1 MDFPIRKV
9 LFDHFLL
16 RKYTSWYNLQTM
28 SPETTPT
35 KLCPT
40 CGTRLADNATRCVV
54 CGTEFSATPKAKAK
68 TEKTVRGARMPE
80 VTLSLPIALGLLA
93 ILLVVGALALF
104 FTLKGI
110 GKLPDSTPV
119 PSATETVTLTS
130 TPTETLIPTETP
142 TLTPEPP
149 IDYVVKSGDSCIS
162 IASLYGSSVPAIVS
176 YNSLNSNCTNL
187 QVGQT
192 IKVPRPTPT
201 PPPAATS
208 TLEPAAATRAACQ
221 TASYT
226 VQANDTLSTIAH
238 SYGVSMQ
245 SIKDWNG
252 LSTDNVFTDTQLI
265 IPLCMR
271 AATPGPS
278 PTPTTP
284 PPYPAPN
291 LLLPANGVTFT
302 LAADTV
308 TLQWASVGALR
319 DNERYQV
326 TIEDLTGE
334 TGRKLTQYVTDTKF
348 IVPVTFRP
356 LDNSSH
362 ILRWWVV
369 AVRQT
374 STDDQGNAIWSTA
387 GAASEMR
394 VFGWS
399 GVGPAATPTK

>member
-1 MDFPIRKV
+1 
-9 LFDHFLL
+9 
-16 RKYTSWYNLQTM
+16 M
-28 SPETTPT
+28 SPETIPT
-35 KLCPT
+35 KLCST
-40 CGTRLADNATRCVV
+40 CGTRLAENATRCVV
-54 CGTEFSATPKAKAK
+54 CGSEFSAIPKPKAKS
-68 TEKTVRGARMPE
+68 ENTVRGAHMPE

-93 ILLVVGALALF
+93 IFLVVGALALF
-104 FTLKGI
+104 FTLKGT
-110 GKLPDSTPV
+110 GKLPDSTAV
-119 PSATETVTLTS
+119 PSPTETVTI
-130 TPTETLIPTETP
+130 TPTPTDTVIPTETP

-149 IDYVVKSGDSCIS
+149 IEYIVQNGDSCIS
-162 IASLYGSSVPAIVS
+162 IASLYSSSVSAIVS
-176 YNSLNSNCTNL
+176 MNSLNSTCTDL

-192 IKVPRPTPT
+192 IRVPRPTPT
-201 PPPAATS
+201 PPPAPTG

-221 TASYT
+221 TAAYT
-226 VQANDTLSTIAH
+226 VQANDTLSTIATN
-238 SYGVSMQ
+238 YGVSMQ

-252 LSTDNVFTDTQLI
+252 LSTDNVFTDTQLT

-291 LLLPANGVTFT
+291 LLLPANGAPFN
-302 LAADTV
+302 LATDTV
-308 TLQWASVGALR
+308 TVQWASVGALR

-326 TIEDLTGE
+326 TIEDLTGV

-356 LDNSSH
+356 QDNNPH
-362 ILRWWVV
+362 IMQWWVV

-374 STDDQGNAIWSTA
+374 GTDDQGNPIWSTA
-387 GAASEMR
+387 GTSSAMR

-399 GVGPAATPTK
+399 GAGLVPTPTK

>member
-1 MDFPIRKV
+1 
-9 LFDHFLL
+9 
-16 RKYTSWYNLQTM
+16 M

-40 CGTRLADNATRCVV
+40 CGTRLAENASRCVV
-54 CGTEFSATPKAKAK
+54 CGSEFSATLKPKAKS
-68 TEKTVRGARMPE
+68 EKTVQGARMPE
-80 VTLSLPIALGLLA
+80 LTLSLPVALGLLA
-93 ILLVVGALALF
+93 VLLFVGALALF
-104 FTLKGI
+104 ITLKGT
-110 GKLPDSTPV
+110 GKLPDSTAT
-119 PSATETVTLTS
+119 PSPTETVTITP
-130 TPTETLIPTETP
+130 TPTETSIPTETP

-149 IDYVVKSGDSCIS
+149 IEYIVKTGDSCIS
-162 IASLYGSSVPAIVS
+162 IASLYGSSVSAIVS
-176 YNSLNSNCTNL
+176 LNSLNSNCTNL
-187 QVGQT
+187 QIGQT

-201 PPPAATS
+201 PPPAATA
-208 TLEPAAATRAACQ
+208 TMLPADATRAACQ
-221 TASYT
+221 TVPYT
-226 VQANDTLSTIAH
+226 VQANDTLSTIATN
-238 SYGVSMQ
+238 YGVSIQ
-245 SIKDWNG
+245 AIKDWNG
-252 LSTDNVFTDTQLI
+252 LSTDTAILDSQLI

-284 PPYPAPN
+284 PPYAAPN
-291 LLLPANGVTFT
+291 LLLPADGAPFT

-326 TIEDLTGE
+326 TIEDATGG

-356 LDNSSH
+356 QDNSSH
-362 ILRWWVV
+362 IMRWWVV

-374 STDDQGNAIWSTA
+374 GADDQGNPIWSTA
-387 GAASEMR
+387 GAASAMR

-399 GVGPAATPTK
+399 GAGPVATPTK